1 MLYYQRFRRSSEWE
15 VKLEFKNI
23 KEFRPNIAHQLN
35 TGSGEKLSD
44 NVLYFA
50 RVLRSAGIPIGSGRI
65 LEAIEAIN
73 KIGLADKS
81 IFYWALHSVFVHKN
95 EHREIFD
102 QTFKIFGKTQDY

>member
-1 MLYYQRFRRSSEWE
+1 MNL
-15 VKLEFKNI
+15 KTLENSD
-23 KEFRPNIAHQLN
+23 PNIAHQLN

-73 KIGLADKS
+73 KNGLADKS
-81 IFYWALHSVFVHKN
+81 IFYWA
-95 EHREIFD
+95 
-102 QTFKIFGKTQDY
+102 